1 MSSLKNSNL
10 ISLNVVVY
18 HKDCLDGLAAAYVA
32 NYALGKEHGNNNSNS
47 NAINIPVGH
56 VNKDDKLEF
65 IHNNINLKIK
75 EKVDEIKT
83 CYNLASQV
91 SVAIYVVD
99 YSFNKTECQYI
110 CGFISRE
117 CEANSHITILDHHVS
132 AFDDWSEA
140 QSQENILKKSC
151 PEFKIGEFNN
161 YIFSISKSKFKEQVS
176 VYFNNYYSGAFL
188 SYVYFMHLRKN
199 NSANFLNYQFLHYLP
214 NDKHDI
220 DVANSYTLD
229 VPMFI
234 RYIQDRDLWLW
245 NYKETKAFCHY
256 CFQNVKTIE
265 DMAHYFP
272 IVDYDN
278 PMFVEKNKVINQ
290 TSVKQFV
297 DMGTLMLDSIEKQM
311 DEIQE
316 KGLQEI
322 VVINEDNNAKYFG
335 YCINANSIFSS
346 ELGSRLCRL
355 DKKHGFAIIWSV
367 VTTIDGKPQISCSV
381 RSHNFE
387 FGSDGISKL
396 FGGGGHKNAAGF
408 KLPLDKLNEL
418 INGKLVV

>member
-10 ISLNVVVY
+10 ISLNVVIY

-32 NYALGKEHGNNNSNS
+32 NYALEKEQGCGNNSNI
-47 NAINIPVGH
+47 INIPVGH

-75 EKVDEIKT
+75 GQVDELKNRYT
-83 CYNLASQV
+83 LASQV
-91 SVAIYVVD
+91 SVAVAIYVVD

-140 QSQENILKKSC
+140 QSQDNIIKKSC

-199 NSANFLNYQFLHYLP
+199 NSVTVTANVFNYQFLHYLP

-234 RYIQDRDLWLW
+234 SYIQDRDLWLW

-265 DMAHYFP
+265 DMAHHFP

-278 PMFVEKNKVINQ
+278 PTFVEKNKVINQ
-290 TSVKQFV
+290 TNVKQFV

-311 DEIQE
+311 DAIQE

-335 YCINANSIFSS
+335 YYINANSIFSS

-367 VTTIDGKPQISCSV
+367 VTI
-381 RSHNFE
+381 
-387 FGSDGISKL
+387 L
-396 FGGGGHKNAAGF
+396 
-408 KLPLDKLNEL
+408 L
-418 INGKLVV
+418 

>member
-1 MSSLKNSNL
+1 M
-10 ISLNVVVY
+10 
-18 HKDCLDGLAAAYVA
+18 
-32 NYALGKEHGNNNSNS
+32 
-47 NAINIPVGH
+47 
-56 VNKDDKLEF
+56 
-65 IHNNINLKIK
+65 
-75 EKVDEIKT
+75 
-83 CYNLASQV
+83 
-91 SVAIYVVD
+91 
-99 YSFNKTECQYI
+99 
-110 CGFISRE
+110 
-117 CEANSHITILDHHVS
+117 
-132 AFDDWSEA
+132 
-140 QSQENILKKSC
+140 
-151 PEFKIGEFNN
+151 
-161 YIFSISKSKFKEQVS
+161 
-176 VYFNNYYSGAFL
+176 
-188 SYVYFMHLRKN
+188 
-199 NSANFLNYQFLHYLP
+199 HYLP
-214 NDKHDI
+214 NNKHDI

-272 IVDYDN
+272 IIDYDN
-278 PMFVEKNKVINQ
+278 PTFVEKNKVINQ
-290 TSVKQFV
+290 TNVKQFV
-297 DMGTLMLDSIEKQM
+297 DIGTLMLDSIEKQM
-311 DEIQE
+311 DAIQE

-322 VVINEDNNAKYFG
+322 VVINESNSAKYFG

-355 DKKHGFAIIWSV
+355 DDKHGFAIIWSV

-396 FGGGGHKNAAGF
+396 FGGGGHKNASGF

>member
-1 MSSLKNSNL
+1 MSSINV

-32 NYALGKEHGNNNSNS
+32 NYALKKENNNSNI
-47 NAINIPVGH
+47 INIPVGH

-75 EKVDEIKT
+75 EKVDELKAH
-83 CYNLASQV
+83 YNFSSQV
-91 SVAIYVVD
+91 SVAIYIVD

-117 CEANSHITILDHHVS
+117 CEANSHITIIDHHVS

-140 QSQENILKKSC
+140 QSQDNIIKKSC
-151 PEFKIGEFNN
+151 PEFKMGEFNN

-176 VYFNNYYSGAFL
+176 VYFN
-188 SYVYFMHLRKN
+188 
-199 NSANFLNYQFLHYLP
+199 
-214 NDKHDI
+214 KHDI

-272 IVDYDN
+272 IIDYDN
-278 PMFVEKNKVINQ
+278 PTFVEKNKVINQ
-290 TSVKQFV
+290 TNVKQFV
-297 DMGTLMLDSIEKQM
+297 DIGTLMLDSIEKQM
-311 DEIQE
+311 DAIQE

-322 VVINEDNNAKYFG
+322 VVINESNSAKYFG

-355 DKKHGFAIIWSV
+355 DDKHGFAIIWSV

-408 KLPLDKLNEL
+408 KLPLNKLNEL
-418 INGKLVV
+418 ISGKLVV

>member
-32 NYALGKEHGNNNSNS
+32 NYALGKENNNS

>member
-1 MSSLKNSNL
+1 MSSNNL

-32 NYALGKEHGNNNSNS
+32 NHALKKEQGNNNSNS
-47 NAINIPVGH
+47 STINIPVGH

-75 EKVDEIKT
+75 EKVEELKRYT
-83 CYNLASQV
+83 LASRV

-99 YSFNKTECQYI
+99 YSFSKTECQYI

-132 AFDDWSEA
+132 AFDDWREA
-140 QSQENILKKSC
+140 QSQDNIIKKSC
-151 PEFKIGEFNN
+151 PKFKIGEFNN

-199 NSANFLNYQFLHYLP
+199 NSVTVTANVFNYQFLHYLP

-220 DVANSYTLD
+220 DVANKFD

-265 DMAHYFP
+265 DMAHHFP

-278 PMFVEKNKVINQ
+278 PTFVEKNKVINQ
-290 TSVKQFV
+290 TTVKQFV

-322 VVINEDNNAKYFG
+322 VVINEYNNAKYFG

-367 VTTIDGKPQISCSV
+367 VTTTDGQPQIACSV
-381 RSHNFE
+381 RSHDFE

-418 INGKLVV
+418 ISGKLVV

>member
-10 ISLNVVVY
+10 ISLNVIIY

-32 NYALGKEHGNNNSNS
+32 NYALGKENNNS

-199 NSANFLNYQFLHYLP
+199 NSANFLNYQFLYYLP

-272 IVDYDN
+272 IIDYDN

-290 TSVKQFV
+290 RNVKQFV
-297 DMGTLMLDSIEKQM
+297 DIGTLMLDSIEKQM

-322 VVINEDNNAKYFG
+322 VIINEINSAKYFG

-367 VTTIDGKPQISCSV
+367 VTTTDGQPQIACSV
-381 RSHNFE
+381 RSHDFE

-396 FGGGGHKNAAGF
+396 FVVVDIKM
-408 KLPLDKLNEL
+408 LLVLNYHL
-418 INGKLVV
+418 IS

>member
-1 MSSLKNSNL
+1 MSSNNL

-32 NYALGKEHGNNNSNS
+32 NHALKKEQGNNSNS
-47 NAINIPVGH
+47 STINIPVGH

-75 EKVDEIKT
+75 EKVEELKRYT
-83 CYNLASQV
+83 LASQV

-110 CGFISRE
+110 CGFISIE

-140 QSQENILKKSC
+140 KSQENILKKSS
-151 PEFKIGEFNN
+151 PEFKMGEFNN

-199 NSANFLNYQFLHYLP
+199 NSVTVTASVFNYQFLHYLP
-214 NDKHDI
+214 NNKHDI

-234 RYIQDRDLWLW
+234 CYIQDRDL
-245 NYKETKAFCHY
+245 
-256 CFQNVKTIE
+256 
-265 DMAHYFP
+265 
-272 IVDYDN
+272 
-278 PMFVEKNKVINQ
+278 
-290 TSVKQFV
+290 
-297 DMGTLMLDSIEKQM
+297 
-311 DEIQE
+311 
-316 KGLQEI
+316 
-322 VVINEDNNAKYFG
+322 
-335 YCINANSIFSS
+335 
-346 ELGSRLCRL
+346 
-355 DKKHGFAIIWSV
+355 
-367 VTTIDGKPQISCSV
+367 
-381 RSHNFE
+381 
-387 FGSDGISKL
+387 
-396 FGGGGHKNAAGF
+396 
-408 KLPLDKLNEL
+408 
-418 INGKLVV
+418 

>member
-10 ISLNVVVY
+10 IFLNVIIY

-32 NYALGKEHGNNNSNS
+32 NYALGKENNNS

-199 NSANFLNYQFLHYLP
+199 NSANFLNYQFLYYLP

-265 DMAHYFP
+265 DMAHHFP

-278 PMFVEKNKVINQ
+278 PTFVEKNKVINQ
-290 TSVKQFV
+290 TNVKQFV

-311 DEIQE
+311 DAIQE

-335 YCINANSIFSS
+335 YYINANSIFSS

>member
-1 MSSLKNSNL
+1 MSSLKNSIL
-10 ISLNVVVY
+10 SLNVIIY

-32 NYALGKEHGNNNSNS
+32 NYALGKEQGNNNS

-132 AFDDWSEA
+132 AFDDWSQA
-140 QSQENILKKSC
+140 QSQDNIIKKSC

-199 NSANFLNYQFLHYLP
+199 NSGTANFFDYQFLHYLP

-220 DVANSYTLD
+220 DVVNSYTLD

-234 RYIQDRDLWLW
+234 RYIQDRDLWIW

-272 IVDYDN
+272 IIDYDN
-278 PMFVEKNKVINQ
+278 PTFVEKNKVINK

-297 DMGTLMLDSIEKQM
+297 DMGMLMLDSIEKQM

-355 DKKHGFAIIWSV
+355 DKKHGFAIICSV
-367 VTTIDGKPQISCSV
+367 VTTIDGQPQIACSV

-408 KLPLDKLNEL
+408 KLPLNKLNEL
-418 INGKLVV
+418 ISGKLVV

>member
-32 NYALGKEHGNNNSNS
+32 NYALGKEQGNNNSNS

>member
-10 ISLNVVVY
+10 IFLNVIIY

-32 NYALGKEHGNNNSNS
+32 NYALGKENNNS

-75 EKVDEIKT
+75 EQVDELKNRYT
-83 CYNLASQV
+83 LASQV

-132 AFDDWSEA
+132 AFDDWREA
-140 QSQENILKKSC
+140 QSQENILKTSSH
-151 PEFKIGEFNN
+151 EFKIGEFNN
-161 YIFSISKSKFKEQVS
+161 YSFTFSISKSKFKEQVS

-199 NSANFLNYQFLHYLP
+199 NSVTANFFDYQFLYYLP

-220 DVANSYTLD
+220 DVANKLD

-234 RYIQDRDLWLW
+234 RYIQDRDLWIW

-272 IVDYDN
+272 IIDSDN
-278 PMFVEKNKVINQ
+278 LMSVNSNQIINQ
-290 TSVKQFV
+290 RNVKQFV
-297 DMGTLMLDSIEKQM
+297 DMGMLMLDSIEKQM

-322 VVINEDNNAKYFG
+322 VVVNEHNNAKYFG

-355 DKKHGFAIIWSV
+355 DEKHGFAIIWSV
-367 VTTIDGKPQISCSV
+367 VTTINGQPQIACSV

-418 INGKLVV
+418 ISGKLFA

>member
-10 ISLNVVVY
+10 IFLNVIIY

-32 NYALGKEHGNNNSNS
+32 NYALGKEQGNNNSNS
-47 NAINIPVGH
+47 STINIPVGH

-75 EKVDEIKT
+75 EKVDELKT
-83 CYNLASQV
+83 HYNFSSQV

-110 CGFISRE
+110 CGFISKE

-199 NSANFLNYQFLHYLP
+199 NSANFLNYQFLYYLP

-272 IVDYDN
+272 IIDYDN
-278 PMFVEKNKVINQ
+278 PTFVEKNKVINQ

-297 DMGTLMLDSIEKQM
+297 DIGTLMLDSIEKQM
-311 DEIQE
+311 DAIQE

-322 VVINEDNNAKYFG
+322 VVINESNSAKYFG

-355 DKKHGFAIIWSV
+355 DDKHGFVIIWSV
-367 VTTIDGKPQISCSV
+367 VTTIDGQPQIACSV

-408 KLPLDKLNEL
+408 KLPLNKLNEL
-418 INGKLVV
+418 ISGKLVV

>member
-1 MSSLKNSNL
+1 MSSNNL

-32 NYALGKEHGNNNSNS
+32 NHALKKEQGNNSNS
-47 NAINIPVGH
+47 STINIPVGH

-75 EKVDEIKT
+75 EKVEELKRYT
-83 CYNLASQV
+83 LASQV

-140 QSQENILKKSC
+140 KSQENILKKSS
-151 PEFKIGEFNN
+151 PEFKMGEFNN

-199 NSANFLNYQFLHYLP
+199 NSVTVTASVFNYQFLHYLP
-214 NDKHDI
+214 NNKHDI

-229 VPMFI
+229 VSMFI
-234 RYIQDRDLWLW
+234 CYIQDRDLWLW

-272 IVDYDN
+272 IIDYDN
-278 PMFVEKNKVINQ
+278 PTFVEKNKVINQ
-290 TSVKQFV
+290 TNVKQFV
-297 DMGTLMLDSIEKQM
+297 DIGTLMLDSIEKQM
-311 DEIQE
+311 DAIQE

-322 VVINEDNNAKYFG
+322 VVINESNSAKYFG

-355 DKKHGFAIIWSV
+355 DDKHGFAIIWSV

>member
-10 ISLNVVVY
+10 IFLNVIIY

-32 NYALGKEHGNNNSNS
+32 NYALGKENNNS

-199 NSANFLNYQFLHYLP
+199 NSVDFLNYLP

-220 DVANSYTLD
+220 DVAKKLD

-245 NYKETKAFCHY
+245 NYQETKEFCHY

-265 DMAHYFP
+265 DMANYFP
-272 IVDYDN
+272 IVDSDN
-278 PMFVEKNKVINQ
+278 LMSVNSNQIINQ
-290 TSVKQFV
+290 RNVKQFV
-297 DMGTLMLDSIEKQM
+297 DMGMLMLDSIEKQM

-322 VVINEDNNAKYFG
+322 VVVNEHNNAKYFG

-355 DKKHGFAIIWSV
+355 DEKHGFAIIWSV
-367 VTTIDGKPQISCSV
+367 VTTINGQPQIACSV
-381 RSHNFE
+381 RSHDFE

-408 KLPLDKLNEL
+408 KLPFDKLNEL
-418 INGKLVV
+418 ISGKLVV

>member
-10 ISLNVVVY
+10 ISLNVVIY

-32 NYALGKEHGNNNSNS
+32 NYALEKEQGCGNNSNI
-47 NAINIPVGH
+47 INIPVGH

-75 EKVDEIKT
+75 GQVDELKNRYT
-83 CYNLASQV
+83 LASQV
-91 SVAIYVVD
+91 SVAVAIYVVD

-140 QSQENILKKSC
+140 QSQDNIIKKSC

-199 NSANFLNYQFLHYLP
+199 NSVTVTANVFNYQFLHYLP

-265 DMAHYFP
+265 DMAHHFP

-278 PMFVEKNKVINQ
+278 PTFVEKNKVINQ
-290 TSVKQFV
+290 TNVKQFV

-311 DEIQE
+311 DAIQE

-335 YCINANSIFSS
+335 YYINANSIFSS

-367 VTTIDGKPQISCSV
+367 VTI
-381 RSHNFE
+381 
-387 FGSDGISKL
+387 L
-396 FGGGGHKNAAGF
+396 
-408 KLPLDKLNEL
+408 L
-418 INGKLVV
+418 

>member
-1 MSSLKNSNL
+1 MSSINV

-32 NYALGKEHGNNNSNS
+32 NYALKKENNNSNI
-47 NAINIPVGH
+47 INIPVGH

-199 NSANFLNYQFLHYLP
+199 NSVDFLNYLP

-220 DVANSYTLD
+220 DVAKKLD

-245 NYKETKAFCHY
+245 NYQETKEFCHY

-265 DMAHYFP
+265 DMANYFP
-272 IVDYDN
+272 IVDSDN
-278 PMFVEKNKVINQ
+278 LMSVNSNQIINQ
-290 TSVKQFV
+290 RNVKQFV
-297 DMGTLMLDSIEKQM
+297 DMGMLMLDSIEKQM

-322 VVINEDNNAKYFG
+322 VVVNEHNNAKYFG
-335 YCINANSIFSS
+335 YCINTNSIFSS

-355 DKKHGFAIIWSV
+355 DEKHGFAIIWSV
-367 VTTIDGKPQISCSV
+367 VTTINGQPQIACSV
-381 RSHNFE
+381 RSHDFE

-408 KLPLDKLNEL
+408 KLPFDKLNEL
-418 INGKLVV
+418 ISGKLVV

>member
-1 MSSLKNSNL
+1 MSSTN
-10 ISLNVVVY
+10 IMSLNVIIY

-32 NYALGKEHGNNNSNS
+32 NYALEKENNI
-47 NAINIPVGH
+47 INIPVGH

-75 EKVDEIKT
+75 EKVEELKRYT
-83 CYNLASQV
+83 LASQV

-140 QSQENILKKSC
+140 KSQENILKKSS
-151 PEFKIGEFNN
+151 PEFKMGEFNN

-199 NSANFLNYQFLHYLP
+199 NSVTVTASVFNYQFLHYLP
-214 NDKHDI
+214 NNKHDI

-272 IVDYDN
+272 IIDYDN
-278 PMFVEKNKVINQ
+278 PTFVEKNKVINQ
-290 TSVKQFV
+290 TNVKQFV
-297 DMGTLMLDSIEKQM
+297 DIGTLMLDSIEKQM
-311 DEIQE
+311 DAIQE

-322 VVINEDNNAKYFG
+322 VVINESNSAKYFG

-355 DKKHGFAIIWSV
+355 DDKHGFAII
-367 VTTIDGKPQISCSV
+367 
-381 RSHNFE
+381 
-387 FGSDGISKL
+387 
-396 FGGGGHKNAAGF
+396 
-408 KLPLDKLNEL
+408 
-418 INGKLVV
+418 

>member
-10 ISLNVVVY
+10 IFLNVIIY

-32 NYALGKEHGNNNSNS
+32 NYALGKEQGNNNSNS
-47 NAINIPVGH
+47 STINIPVGH

-75 EKVDEIKT
+75 EKVDELKAH
-83 CYNLASQV
+83 YNFSSQV

-199 NSANFLNYQFLHYLP
+199 NSANFLNYQFLYYLP

-272 IVDYDN
+272 IIDYDN
-278 PMFVEKNKVINQ
+278 PTFVEKNKVINQ

-297 DMGTLMLDSIEKQM
+297 DIGTLMLDSIEKQM
-311 DEIQE
+311 DAIQE

-322 VVINEDNNAKYFG
+322 VVINESNSAKYFG

-355 DKKHGFAIIWSV
+355 DDKHGFVIIWSV
-367 VTTIDGKPQISCSV
+367 VTTIDGQPQIACSV

-408 KLPLDKLNEL
+408 KLPLNKLNEL
-418 INGKLVV
+418 ISGKLVV

>member
-1 MSSLKNSNL
+1 MSSINV

-32 NYALGKEHGNNNSNS
+32 NHALKKENNNS

-65 IHNNINLKIK
+65 IYRNINLKIK
-75 EKVDEIKT
+75 EQIDKLRNRFNDVT
-83 CYNLASQV
+83 SLFQV
-91 SVAIYVVD
+91 NIYVVD
-99 YSFNKTECQYI
+99 YSFSKTECQYI

-132 AFDDWSEA
+132 AFDDWRET
-140 QSQENILKKSC
+140 QSQDNIIKKSC

-199 NSANFLNYQFLHYLP
+199 NSANFLNYQFLYYLP

-265 DMAHYFP
+265 DMAHHFP

-278 PMFVEKNKVINQ
+278 PTFVEKNKVINQ
-290 TSVKQFV
+290 TNVKQFV

-311 DEIQE
+311 DAIQE

-335 YCINANSIFSS
+335 YYINANSIFSS

-367 VTTIDGKPQISCSV
+367 VTTIDGQPQIACSV

-396 FGGGGHKNAAGF
+396 FGDGGHKNAAGF
-408 KLPLDKLNEL
+408 KLPLDKLSEL

>member
-1 MSSLKNSNL
+1 MSSNNL

-32 NYALGKEHGNNNSNS
+32 NHALKKENNNS

-65 IHNNINLKIK
+65 IYRNINLKIK
-75 EKVDEIKT
+75 EQIDKLRNRFNDVT
-83 CYNLASQV
+83 SLFQV
-91 SVAIYVVD
+91 NIYVVD
-99 YSFNKTECQYI
+99 YSFSKTECQYI

-132 AFDDWSEA
+132 AFEDWREA
-140 QSQENILKKSC
+140 QSQENILKTSSH
-151 PEFKIGEFNN
+151 EFKIGEFNN

-199 NSANFLNYQFLHYLP
+199 NSGNVLEYQFLHYLP

-220 DVANSYTLD
+220 DVANKFD

-265 DMAHYFP
+265 DMAHHFP
-272 IVDYDN
+272 IVDYGN
-278 PMFVEKNKVINQ
+278 PTFVEKNKVINQ

-297 DMGTLMLDSIEKQM
+297 DIGTLMLDSIEKQM
-311 DEIQE
+311 DAIQE

-322 VVINEDNNAKYFG
+322 VVINESNSAKYFG

-355 DKKHGFAIIWSV
+355 DDKHGFAIIWSV
-367 VTTIDGKPQISCSV
+367 VTTIDGQPQIACSV

-408 KLPLDKLNEL
+408 KLPLDKLSEL
-418 INGKLVV
+418 ISGKLVV

>member
-1 MSSLKNSNL
+1 MNNAVRLSAARTHRSELATLANRSRNPQPKGWGGCQ
-10 ISLNVVVY
+10 

-32 NYALGKEHGNNNSNS
+32 NYALGKENNI
-47 NAINIPVGH
+47 INIPVGH

-75 EKVDEIKT
+75 EQVDELKKRYT
-83 CYNLASQV
+83 LASQV

-176 VYFNNYYSGAFL
+176 VYFNNYYSGAFV

-272 IVDYDN
+272 IIDYDN
-278 PMFVEKNKVINQ
+278 PTFVEKNKVINQ
-290 TSVKQFV
+290 TNES
-297 DMGTLMLDSIEKQM
+297 DS
-311 DEIQE
+311 
-316 KGLQEI
+316 
-322 VVINEDNNAKYFG
+322 AKYFG

-355 DKKHGFAIIWSV
+355 DDKHGFAIIWSV
-367 VTTIDGKPQISCSV
+367 VTTIDGQPQIACSV

-408 KLPLDKLNEL
+408 KLPLNKLNEL
-418 INGKLVV
+418 ISGKLIV

>member
-10 ISLNVVVY
+10 IFLNVIIY

-32 NYALGKEHGNNNSNS
+32 NYALGKEQGNNNSNS
-47 NAINIPVGH
+47 STINIPVGH

-75 EKVDEIKT
+75 EKVDELKAH
-83 CYNLASQV
+83 YNFSSQV

-176 VYFNNYYSGAFL
+176 VYFNNYYSSAFL

-199 NSANFLNYQFLHYLP
+199 NSANFLNYQFLYYLP

-272 IVDYDN
+272 IIDYDN
-278 PMFVEKNKVINQ
+278 PTFVEKNKVINQ

-297 DMGTLMLDSIEKQM
+297 DIGTLMLDSIEKQM
-311 DEIQE
+311 DAIQE

-322 VVINEDNNAKYFG
+322 VVINESNSAKYFG

-355 DKKHGFAIIWSV
+355 DDKHGFVIIWSV
-367 VTTIDGKPQISCSV
+367 VTTIDGQPQIACSV

-408 KLPLDKLNEL
+408 KLPLNKLNEL
-418 INGKLVV
+418 ISGKLVV